1 MFTGIV
7 KELGK
12 VEKIQKK
19 KNFWTFAV
27 KAKKAHH
34 GLKIGDSIAINGAC
48 MTITKRTS
56 DSFTFDTTE
65 ESLKKTNLSLLKKG
79 EAINLEPALRMGD
92 FIGGHFTQGHVDTM
106 GEINSIDKNALT
118 INFPKTLA
126 PHIAY
131 KGSISVNGISLTIA
145 KENGKSFTAFLIP
158 ETLKKTNLK
167 FLKKGDK
174 VNLEIDLISRYL
186 WKLTKSQKAR

>member
-12 VEKIQKK
+12 VEKIQKG
-19 KNFWTFAV
+19 KNFWTFVV
-27 KAKKAHH
+27 KAKKAHR
-34 GLKIGDSIAINGAC
+34 GLKIGDSIAVNGAC

-56 DSFTFDTTE
+56 DSFTFDVTE
-65 ESLKKTNLSLLKKG
+65 ESLKKTNLSLLKKD
-79 EAINLEPALRMGD
+79 EAINLEPALKMGD
-92 FIGGHFTQGHVDTM
+92 FIGGHFAQGHVDTM